1 MGRLGRASALAAAVT
16 FSFLVSACVHE
27 GEDTEVGSNGTAVM
41 AVTETLSPLLYAS
54 ALVGLTPAKLA
65 KEEENSPLP
74 GQDSVKAYTDSE
86 GWKGIQVRCTFRSL
100 AALDAAEMARSA
112 QDNGPGLFSSFSIE
126 QSGSQWA
133 LDAKV
138 DVSAITLMVTSASG
152 TSKTTAPVKGIT
164 RADMA
169 QIGMEISVS
178 FQLPG
183 QIVSDNATSVKGS
196 VLTWDLLSQVYTLH
210 AVTTTAASATT
221 TTVPAVV
228 TTTSVPAAATTTSVP
243 PAVTTTSAPAAG

>member
-1 MGRLGRASALAAAVT
+1 
-16 FSFLVSACVHE
+16 
-27 GEDTEVGSNGTAVM
+27 M

-164 RADMA
+164 RADLA
-169 QIGMEISVS
+169 QVGIEISVS
-178 FQLPG
+178 FRLPG
-183 QIVSDNATSVKGS
+183 RIVSDNATSVSGS
-196 VLTWDLLSQVYTLH
+196 VMTWDLLSQVYTLH
-210 AVTTTAASATT
+210 AVTTTAA
-221 TTVPAVV
+221 
-228 TTTSVPAAATTTSVP
+228 PAAATTTTV
-243 PAVTTTSAPAAG
+243 AVTTTTVAVTTTMAPAAATTTTTAVTTTTAALAG